1 MDDLPSMLKKIGDN
15 HFREN
20 SGLCYDDFI
29 VGSTIDSD
37 HGRTITEADCMWLTL
52 LLGIETPVHINKDY
66 ASKTEFKEVIVEQA
80 VVFGITV
87 GLHSR
92 LISGAAVVNLEFDE
106 IKALLPVKIND
117 TLYVSSEVVSK
128 RDLKSRPTQGLVV
141 IKMIT
146 KNQKGEVVL
155 TSTRTMIVW
164 KKASRPIDD

>member
-1 MDDLPSMLKKIGDN
+1 MLLSHFPPSIPANYLDCFESTTNLDADGVVINFYGD
-15 HFREN
+15 
-20 SGLCYDDFI
+20 I
-29 VGSTIDSD
+29 
-37 HGRTITEADCMWLTL
+37 
-52 LLGIETPVHINKDY
+52 
-66 ASKTEFKEVIVEQA
+66 EVIVEQA

-117 TLYVSSEVVSK
+117 TLYVSSEVASK

-146 KNQKGEVVL
+146 KNQKR
-155 TSTRTMIVW
+155 SAQIY
-164 KKASRPIDD
+164 